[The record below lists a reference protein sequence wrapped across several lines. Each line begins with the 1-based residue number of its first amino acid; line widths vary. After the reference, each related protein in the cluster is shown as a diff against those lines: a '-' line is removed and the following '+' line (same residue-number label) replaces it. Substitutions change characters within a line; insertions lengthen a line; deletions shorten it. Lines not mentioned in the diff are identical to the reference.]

1 MSITRTINM
10 HKPNIYNKFHF
21 NNGAIYYGQFNCFT
35 SLLSREVKISDLP
48 SKPTECGIWR
58 VESPTPK
65 ITFLPTPTAAPPLCA
80 ARQGRPPLA
89 ETRALFVYFPGNAS
103 ARANMMVGMARKCFL
118 KCFRDLHAPIVLVDG
133 RNHIIGRSKETK
145 IRDKRCS
152 KSQVELL
159 ADYSSYTV
167 TVRQLGANT
176 TGVNGKP
183 LEFGNTSVLRHNDS
197 LEILLGEH
205 LQRVEFDPP
214 PDSTAEKDQAPEDMP
229 RRAGAASKRR
239 APDEQEISAMSKR
252 TKPNKSEES
261 GGWEEYFDGNLL
273 VYKKDMEGREKI
285 AGYDMDSTLITTKS
299 GKVFAQ
305 NYDDWKI
312 LYSEIPGKLKQLYN
326 DGYKIVIFTNQ
337 AGISRGKQTVSGIQ
351 KKICNIIDKFGV
363 PIQAFVSTGK
373 GKWRKPCTGMWEF
386 LKEEA
391 NGNVTIDMSKSMYIG
406 DAAGRPA
413 EGKKKKDF
421 STNDRLFALN
431 LGLSF
436 YTPEEHFL
444 GVKTQKFIMPDFDP
458 RVIDDSVN
466 LFEPPTTK
474 VPKFKT
480 EVVILVGYP
489 GAGKSYLAEKH
500 FAPLGYVVA
509 NRDTVGTWQK
519 CVAIME
525 KSVQEGKHV
534 VIDNTNPDIES
545 RKRYVLAAKKLNIPV
560 RCFVLS
566 ASKDHSRHNNKFRE
580 FLGADHSKVSDM
592 IYHSY
597 SSKYEDPS
605 LDEGFEDIV
614 QVNFVPKFRTKE
626 EEEFYKMFLLE
637 K

>member
-1 MSITRTINM
+1 MR
-10 HKPNIYNKFHF
+10 
-21 NNGAIYYGQFNCFT
+21 
-35 SLLSREVKISDLP
+35 
-48 SKPTECGIWR
+48 
-58 VESPTPK
+58 
-65 ITFLPTPTAAPPLCA
+65 
-80 ARQGRPPLA
+80 
-89 ETRALFVYFPGNAS
+89 
-103 ARANMMVGMARKCFL
+103 MVVVMARKCLL
-118 KCFRDLHAPIVLVDG
+118 KCYRNLHAPILLEDG

-152 KSQVELL
+152 KTQVELL
-159 ADYSSYTV
+159 ANYSSYTV

-183 LEFGNTSVLRHNDS
+183 LEFGNTSVLKHNDI

-205 LQRVEFDPP
+205 LHRIEFDPP
-214 PDSTAEKDQAPEDMP
+214 PDSTAQKDQASDDMP
-229 RRAGAASKRR
+229 RKAAAANKRR
-239 APDEQEISAMSKR
+239 ASNEDENSTMLKR
-252 TKPNKSEES
+252 TKLNKSEES
-261 GGWEEYFDGNLL
+261 EGWEEYFNGDLL

-299 GKVFAQ
+299 GRVFAQ
-305 NYDDWKI
+305 NYDDWMI
-312 LYSEIPGKLKQLYN
+312 LYSEIPGKLKQLYK

-351 KKICNIIDKFGV
+351 KKICNIIEKLGV

-373 GKWRKPCTGMWEF
+373 GKWRKPCCGMWEF
-386 LKEEA
+386 LQEEA
-391 NGNVTIDMSKSMYIG
+391 NGGVAVDMSKSMYIG

-421 STNDRLFALN
+421 SSNDRLFALN
-431 LGLSF
+431 LGISF

-444 GVKTQKFIMPDFDP
+444 GVKTQKFNMPEFDP
-458 RVIDDSVN
+458 RTIDDSVK
-466 LFEPPTTK
+466 LFDPPTTK

-480 EVVILVGYP
+480 EVVILVGFP
-489 GAGKSYLAEKH
+489 GAGKSFLAENH

-519 CVAIME
+519 CVSILE

-534 VIDNTNPDIES
+534 LIDNTNPDVES
-545 RKRYVLAAKKLNIPV
+545 RKRYITAAKKMNIPV
-560 RCFVLS
+560 RCFILNVT
-566 ASKDHSRHNNKFRE
+566 KDHSRHNNKFRE
-580 FLGADHSKVSDM
+580 FSGADHSKVSDM

-597 SSKYEDPS
+597 GSKYEEPS
-605 LDEGFEDIV
+605 LAEGFEDIV
-614 QVNFVPKFRTKE
+614 RVNFVPKFRTKE
-626 EEEFYKMFLLE
+626 DEEFYKMFLLE